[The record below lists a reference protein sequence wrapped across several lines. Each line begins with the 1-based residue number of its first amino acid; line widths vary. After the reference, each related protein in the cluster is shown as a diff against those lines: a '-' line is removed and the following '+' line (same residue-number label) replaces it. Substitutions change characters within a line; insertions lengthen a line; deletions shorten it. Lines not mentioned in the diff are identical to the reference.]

1 MVLHCLRSWFWFI
14 PDVGTVFYG
23 GPGPRWSGFICS
35 RFWFYDLASI
45 NHGSCS
51 SSILHYSLVSSCFM
65 PLIILLQVL
74 ILSLY
79 YYSLNPWAPGY
90 IFHCPCSSSVLLH
103 ILVLSCI
110 YHASCPSFI
119 LIQIL
124 VLSCIIN
131 ALFLFYSIC
140 WFHLTCI
147 RMFGFYFAPG
157 PYYY

>member
-51 SSILHYSLVSSCFM
+51 GSILHYSLVSSCFM

-79 YYSLNPWAPGY
+79 YHAWTHELLVTSFIAHASYPGFILHLSCFMPFIHFDPDFGLILHY
-90 IFHCPCSSSVLLH
+90 KSSISVLLH
-103 ILVLSCI
+103 ILVSS
-110 YHASCPSFI
+110 YMH
-119 LIQIL
+119 
-124 VLSCIIN
+124 
-131 ALFLFYSIC
+131 
-140 WFHLTCI
+140 
-147 RMFGFYFAPG
+147 
-157 PYYY
+157 